1 MELTGRPLG
10 PRTITQ
16 VYQVAVPKKLLD
28 QVNLT
33 KHDEVY
39 FAVSAEDPNIICM
52 FSSKTVTLTPT
63 GDGGMQAVVS

>member
-52 FSSKTVTLTPT
+52 FSSKTATLTPT
-63 GDGGMQAVVS
+63 EGGGMQAVVN